1 LTIRESATIVRIT
14 PQEAHIRR
22 LCSIALTVAAL
33 SQALGACGPTALHPA
48 TAPRHEARLITR
60 EDIER
65 SGAVDAFDALKRAG
79 SYLSIGERKRGDP
92 RVTER
97 GRSSFLLSP
106 QILLI
111 VDGIMMGNL
120 GVLHNIRAENVD
132 WMRVM
137 TGAEATPQYGTDA
150 SNGVLLVATRIPQ

>member
-1 LTIRESATIVRIT
+1 M
-14 PQEAHIRR
+14 RR
-22 LCSIALTVAAL
+22 FCSIALTVVAVI
-33 SQALGACGPTALHPA
+33 QALGACSPTALHPR
-48 TAPRHEARLITR
+48 TAPRHDARLITR
-60 EDIER
+60 DDIER

-79 SYLSIGERKRGDP
+79 SYLSISERKRGDL

-111 VDGIMMGNL
+111 VDGVVMTNL
-120 GVLHNIRAENVD
+120 NVLRDIRAERVD

-137 TGAEATPQYGTDA
+137 TGAEATPEYGTGA
-150 SNGVLLVATRIPQ
+150 ANGVLLVATRIPQ